1 MVYVRHILSSY
12 SNHYGIDLS
21 LDGNSYIDSPKI
33 MKDIFD
39 KEEFSESTKL
49 SQNNGNTRKDIFAF
63 EDSIKV
69 S

>member
-1 MVYVRHILSSY
+1 
-12 SNHYGIDLS
+12 
-21 LDGNSYIDSPKI
+21 